1 MYKGKCAECNAHWNS
16 KAFKSRTAGY
26 DLPVPDERRL
36 GFAFES
42 VSNNKICKACYL
54 KNYKALKHSR
64 DELNSK
70 DASEEKKA
78 RLDDEND
85 ADENVNVC
93 IEEAEVQEHVDLT
106 EKEGTAILVLLCLS
120 KL

>member
-64 DELNSK
+64 DEQNGGP
-70 DASEEKKA
+70 ASGVKKVKV
-78 RLDDEND
+78 DKNNVVENESVD
-85 ADENVNVC
+85 VDTEVHKNADV
-93 IEEAEVQEHVDLT
+93 T
-106 EKEGTAILVLLCLS
+106 EKEGIAISVLLRLA